1 MTNDLISP
9 DLRLTVIYTVFS
21 CSLYTICAL
30 LQISLMQLCR
40 LARHFWT
47 DALVPYRENIFSGIF
62 FRRSGF
68 ATVRHENGSFLRDQS
83 IAIEFPAGGVREPF
97 RPGSP
102 GQDRRYL
109 TIFPIVRGSGPQA
122 RKSVRTVTVGRI
134 EPRARS
140 PRLGS
145 TATADR
151 FPPWVYRRI
160 ECYSS
165 PTIGRARLRRST
177 CDKSLSSKSVGAN
190 YRQSPQL

>member
-21 CSLYTICAL
+21 CSLYIICAL

-97 RPGSP
+97 HRVSP
-102 GQDRRYL
+102 GQESRYL
-109 TIFPIVRGSGPQA
+109 TIFPIACGSIQGIRNRSAPISSAEPGQWSPPVA
-122 RKSVRTVTVGRI
+122 WVGRTGGQR
-134 EPRARS
+134 PDSQRSGGSRRVKFDQPLRACSIRE
-140 PRLGS
+140 
-145 TATADR
+145 D
-151 FPPWVYRRI
+151 
-160 ECYSS
+160 
-165 PTIGRARLRRST
+165 
-177 CDKSLSSKSVGAN
+177 
-190 YRQSPQL
+190 